1 MRLVLAGVRSK
12 TFNMMTKVMRYG
24 QSLAA
29 QRQQRSSVA
38 VQSSRNESRDL
49 QCVRLYSSL

>member
-24 QSLAA
+24 QSLTA